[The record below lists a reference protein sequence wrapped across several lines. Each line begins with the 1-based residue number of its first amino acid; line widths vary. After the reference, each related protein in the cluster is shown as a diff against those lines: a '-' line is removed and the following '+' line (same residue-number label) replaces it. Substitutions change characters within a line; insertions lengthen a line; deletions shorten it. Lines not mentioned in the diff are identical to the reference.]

1 MARRA
6 QSFEVRSNSLER
18 VVAAFAAARAEVPR
32 SAAGIIFLSGALL
45 ERQESVGRLF
55 SEKRF
60 GIPLLLV
67 GGSGVLSERG
77 ELEAESAATGLVWSG
92 GTAEIGVIDAGNRDE
107 GLSEGLSGFLAGRR
121 GRGAVALFV
130 PPGGFTPRAVQL
142 LARRNFGTRIFG
154 GGAVGEPGVIA
165 VGASGELVTGRAVA
179 MAVSDFGVPRVRTTR
194 ACRLLGPL
202 RPITRARGSLVLELG
217 GEPALDVLTRAGAG
231 LQGQP
236 LVFTVLAGSIVE
248 GEAGE
253 SQAGEGEA
261 REDDGVVAAGAARPE
276 LLVRGVQGI
285 DPAAR
290 GLVVSDEVHE
300 GMLMTFG
307 VRDARAAQAD
317 LERIVREL
325 YRDIAGAQPLCA
337 IYVNCGGRGH
347 GLYGRAN
354 VDTRILRE
362 RFGDIPIAG
371 LQSVFEIAPYGD
383 AQSLQLY
390 SGVLTLFTAL
400 S

>member
-6 QSFEVRSNSLER
+6 QSFEVRSSSPER
-18 VVAAFAAARAEVPR
+18 VVAAFAAARADVPR
-32 SAAGIIFLSGALL
+32 SAAGIVFMSGALL
-45 ERQESVGRLF
+45 DRQESVGRLF
-55 SEKRF
+55 SARRF

-107 GLSEGLSGFLAGRR
+107 GLSEGLSGFLAGRS

-165 VGASGELVTGRAVA
+165 VGAGGELVTGRAVA
-179 MAVSDFGVPRVRTTR
+179 MAVSGFGVPRVRTTL

-202 RPITRARGSLVLELG
+202 RPITRAKGSLVLELG

-231 LQGQP
+231 LQGRP
-236 LVFTVLAGSIVE
+236 LVFTVLGGDAAGVEASGVE
-248 GEAGE
+248 GAPGE
-253 SQAGEGEA
+253 PPG
-261 REDDGVVAAGAARPE
+261 

-285 DPAAR
+285 DPDAR
-290 GLVVSDEVHE
+290 GLVVSDEVRE

-307 VRDARAAQAD
+307 VRDARAAQTD
-317 LERIVREL
+317 LERLVREL
-325 YRDIAGAQPLCA
+325 HRDIAGAQPLCA
-337 IYVNCGGRGH
+337 LYVNCAGRGH
-347 GLYGRAN
+347 DLYGRAN

-371 LQSVFEIAPYGD
+371 LQSAFEIAPHGE